1 MFHDV
6 NSIADKLDVMNRVAL
21 ISTDSVDRG
30 VVLFLT
36 TSIDVMCKVHTG
48 YGASSV
54 LLFP

>member
-6 NSIADKLDVMNRVAL
+6 DAVGDKLDVMNRVTL
-21 ISTDSVDRG
+21 ISTDSVDGG

-36 TSIDVMCKVHTG
+36 TSVEVMCKVHAG
-48 YGASSV
+48 YGAFSV